1 MPKICLYLQ
10 LHQPYRLKD
19 WSLFDVG
26 NNTNYW
32 GEQNQEIFHK
42 VAAKSYLPMLSLLQE
57 LIDSQPEFSFALS
70 VSGVFLEQAETY
82 EPKVIDL
89 LKNLA
94 KSDRVEFLSE
104 TYYHSLASLYSRDE
118 FVRQVKMHQEK
129 LYTTLGAKSR
139 VFRNTELVYSNHV
152 AKLLENHN
160 FAGILT
166 EGVDRYLKG
175 RPRTQIYLSKSQR
188 PMPVLLKHA
197 QLSDDI
203 AFRFSDRNWDWYP
216 LGMERY
222 MEWIDQYREDEI
234 INLFMD
240 FETFGEHQWE
250 DTGIFEF
257 FKAFVNEFVSRTE
270 NKFML
275 PTDLFYEFATLHYD
289 QELSGRIYDVP
300 EPISWADID
309 RDLTAWIGNELQ
321 KDTIGK
327 IYELEE
333 KVLATRDQSII
344 NDWRLLQTSDHF
356 YYMCVKW
363 SQDGDVHA
371 YFSPYEDPFEAY
383 RIYSL
388 ALADLEG
395 RLLSWQEH

>member
-19 WSLFDVG
+19 WSVFDVG

-32 GEQNQEIFHK
+32 GTQNEEIFHK

-57 LIDSQPEFSFALS
+57 LIDNQPDFYFALS

-82 EPKVIDL
+82 QPKVIEL

-94 KSDRVEFLSE
+94 KSERVEFLSE
-104 TYYHSLASLYSRDE
+104 TYYHSLASLYSPSE
-118 FVRQVKMHQEK
+118 FVRQVKMHQQK
-129 LYTTLGAKSR
+129 LFNTLGTKSR
-139 VFRNTELVYSNHV
+139 VFRNTELVYSNQV
-152 AKLLENHN
+152 AKLLEKHN

-203 AFRFSDRNWDWYP
+203 AFRFSDRNWDWFP

-222 MEWIDQYREDEI
+222 MDWIDQYREDEI
-234 INLFMD
+234 VNLFMD

-257 FKAFVNEFVSRTE
+257 FKAFVNEFVSRSE

-275 PTDLFYEFATLHYD
+275 PTDLFYEFASLQYYED
-289 QELSGRIYDVP
+289 LSDRVYDVP

-309 RDLTAWIGNELQ
+309 RDLTAWTGNELQ
-321 KDTIGK
+321 KDTIGR
-327 IYELEE
+327 IYELED
-333 KVLATRDQSII
+333 KVLATGDQSII